1 MKRFPTHIVAVFG
14 VVENANREVLLLK
27 HRYRDIW
34 MFPGGQVEVGE
45 NLIEALVRE
54 AREESGMEIE
64 PGHLFCITSNTCTYP
79 GYDGYD
85 TVPSKVIMG
94 FACTYKSGD
103 FGESDETTEHIWV
116 ARDRVLDYVKMP
128 DFIDK
133 YKAYLEFDGTVRYLS
148 YVTKPNYS
156 VDLETTL

>member
-14 VVENANREVLLLK
+14 VVENENREVLLLK
-27 HRYRDIW
+27 HRHHDIW

-45 NLIEALVRE
+45 NLVEALIRE

-64 PGHLFCITSNTCTYP
+64 VGRMFCVTSNTCTYP

-94 FACTYKSGD
+94 FACAQGPCLS
-103 FGESDETTEHIWV
+103 
-116 ARDRVLDYVKMP
+116 ARAFVTMEERKG
-128 DFIDK
+128 
-133 YKAYLEFDGTVRYLS
+133 KACR
-148 YVTKPNYS
+148 KPA
-156 VDLETTL
+156 